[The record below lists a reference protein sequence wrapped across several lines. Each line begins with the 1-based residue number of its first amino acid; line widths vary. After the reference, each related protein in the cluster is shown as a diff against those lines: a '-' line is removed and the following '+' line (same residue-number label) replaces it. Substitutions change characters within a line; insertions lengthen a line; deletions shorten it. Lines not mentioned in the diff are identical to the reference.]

1 MSQFRSSVK
10 GLINR
15 FQGFQRKTSEKC
27 RKQSIKANKISKPKP
42 LEVYVA
48 VAEYQRQEKGE
59 VSLQL
64 GMLVEVVEKTESGWW
79 FVNVEEEQGWVPSTC
94 LEREDGVKED
104 TTVHLAP
111 GHEEQYLCTEEYTAQ
126 SCDEVS
132 MERGSVV
139 DVMEKNLEGWWLVKY
154 NGREGYVPATY
165 LIKTEAFKIRKDKGE
180 RPHNNNVLSVAGP
193 QIVKSLHD
201 ISDLLKDER
210 PSSVISTTPAV
221 HITPASPA
229 TKPTPPPPP
238 AKPQFNH
245 PSVDEVEDDVFD
257 DDYELPDD
265 DQVYTIHELSQILK
279 EDRHDSESEKIYES
293 IQSMK
298 SRSLKRYGST
308 RPPPRPST
316 RPSHDVTP
324 ATKPAPRMERLQSVA
339 KEYVTIASFAD
350 PVGDGISFEAGQNV
364 KVLEKSDNGWWYI
377 DIEGQEGW
385 APATYIEES
394 GPTSPR
400 PRPPATSQAGL
411 AGKKSYSQEDL
422 SAADGEDRSSKR
434 QSAVVAIGGLANA
447 LKARI
452 QNKGNKSPPTPP
464 KKDFLVGEGHDKNG
478 ENVHAGA
485 ETVRKLPVP
494 PTADLVKPPAKV
506 TQNTLNIALKPTWR
520 KSADRNLQPPPPP
533 PPGKPQGDS
542 KPNPPPPPVK
552 PGGDARKPLPPTPPS
567 KPATETGSKP
577 PAFALKPHG
586 DSKPSI
592 NNKPSLPFKTD
603 KPSPELVRKPVPPA
617 KFVSG
622 EADGHD
628 NDHRPNVS
636 NLAGALKAKFEA
648 KEQGKPVL
656 PGKPKDQT
664 SPRTA
669 PALKPVVNINKP
681 EPPTFNKRPG
691 GPSVP
696 FKPQVGAKPGV
707 SNRPSWVKEESPK
720 TSNNSD
726 SDKSHSDTGGGK
738 VSDLASV
745 LKAKFEQRHSE
756 SDGAA
761 NTEPKSPRDSGNCP
775 KPAFGKVGLKHFEK
789 PQRPTPP
796 TPKKPVMS
804 VCPSRPAPSEK
815 INSNLSRVLGNR
827 SRSPVS
833 EESSGLD
840 PNKYSARPLPPSP
853 KPPEKPAGA
862 GVSSSNTKPLPA
874 VPTKPGGRPKL
885 TSQASVEST
894 DSSDTDEDAPRGG
907 GVSNLANALKAKLHV
922 GGGGQSYDVQKTAGK
937 QLPKTPVK
945 PKPAVQPKAS
955 DNHIKSDI
963 ANNNAK
969 EVTDDKKYKA
979 IADFEGSSPGEMP
992 LIAGEIYEYLESA
1005 DGWWFVA
1012 SSSSEGWAPSAFLEK
1027 ASGGEPE
1034 GQTGSSYQAINS
1046 NQPTTYQTCSDFIA
1060 ENEGELSVT
1069 CGEEVE
1075 VLEQAEGG
1083 WWFVKTVAGEGWVPA
1098 TFIQQS

>member
-64 GMLVEVVEKTESGWW
+64 GMLVEVVEKTES
-79 FVNVEEEQGWVPSTC
+79 
-94 LEREDGVKED
+94 
-104 TTVHLAP
+104 
-111 GHEEQYLCTEEYTAQ
+111 EEQYLCTEEYTAQ

-139 DVMEKNLEGWWLVKY
+139 D
-154 NGREGYVPATY
+154 
-165 LIKTEAFKIRKDKGE
+165 
-180 RPHNNNVLSVAGP
+180 
-193 QIVKSLHD
+193 
-201 ISDLLKDER
+201 DER

-364 KVLEKSDNGWWYI
+364 K
-377 DIEGQEGW
+377 EGW